1 MTSLLLSVA
10 RLGPALAPRMPG
22 TLDPPPLA
30 PLHRHPALSTLPT
43 DILSRVLSFLPFHD
57 RKLSASRVSRQFSK
71 VVSSLIVTQELIDFS
86 CRVHAGVLVFPVGRL
101 RDKTVSSWIDRGV
114 WQYLEALTLVACLD
128 LTCHAFQLATCPRL
142 RHVSLRTTRLPLCAF
157 NALPALTSLDI
168 RQSHLLFS
176 SVQADLSGPG
186 FEALR
191 HLTLEFSR
199 DATSYRTALTLSE
212 VAAFVRSIAI
222 AKPAL
227 SHLTMIVDSVSGE
240 IGAGPALPPSVCVV
254 LQWSNPVPVTYRFGA
269 ST

>member
-1 MTSLLLSVA
+1 M
-10 RLGPALAPRMPG
+10 
-22 TLDPPPLA
+22 
-30 PLHRHPALSTLPT
+30 
-43 DILSRVLSFLPFHD
+43 
-57 RKLSASRVSRQFSK
+57 
-71 VVSSLIVTQELIDFS
+71 
-86 CRVHAGVLVFPVGRL
+86 
-101 RDKTVSSWIDRGV
+101 
-114 WQYLEALTLVACLD
+114 WQYVEALTLVACLD
-128 LTCHAFQLATCPRL
+128 LTCHAFQLATSACGRL
-142 RHVSLRTTRLPLCAF
+142 AYGLPLCTF
-157 NALPALTSLDI
+157 NARPTLTSLDI

-227 SHLTMIVDSVSGE
+227 SHLTTIVDIVSGE

-254 LQWSNPVPVTYRFGA
+254 LQWSNPVPVTQLNYLKLRHL
-269 ST
+269 STPQNIEM